1 MLTLT
6 IIVTSIVVLFFWP
19 GIRNFIST
27 SLSKFLRERLGET
40 FADYVTDVVA
50 WLDKKIRGIR
60 RGFKEKWLF
69 VKKRILRMDTEVM
82 VDGNM
87 GCVSKGTTLIDMGNG
102 KVGRIVE
109 THKVDFD
116 YLPEEIQREIIKK
129 NFAEDGYRHGKL
141 DNKEV
146 IQTMAA
152 ERLKEDKKLPQTEE
166 EATETTELETLM
178 GMN

>member
-1 MLTLT
+1 MFTFIIT
-6 IIVTSIVVLFFWP
+6 ILVVIFFWP
-19 GIRNFIST
+19 RIRNFIST

-40 FADYVTDVVA
+40 FADYFTDVVA

-60 RGFKEKWLF
+60 RGFKEAWLF

-87 GCVSKGTTLIDMGNG
+87 DCVSKDTTLIDMGNG

-109 THKVDFD
+109 THNVVFD
-116 YLPEEIQREIIKK
+116 ELPEEIQREIIKQ
-129 NFAEDGYRHGKL
+129 NFATDGYRHGKL
-141 DNKEV
+141 DNREV